1 MNQRWR
7 GVEAGVTPHLP
18 RAAGVLAWA
27 GNQTLAK
34 KEAKKTKQFVFA
46 GSFA

>member
-1 MNQRWR
+1 
-7 GVEAGVTPHLP
+7 VL
-18 RAAGVLAWA
+18 AGVLAWA

-34 KEAKKTKQFVFA
+34 KEAKKTNEKAALLFVCLFIFT